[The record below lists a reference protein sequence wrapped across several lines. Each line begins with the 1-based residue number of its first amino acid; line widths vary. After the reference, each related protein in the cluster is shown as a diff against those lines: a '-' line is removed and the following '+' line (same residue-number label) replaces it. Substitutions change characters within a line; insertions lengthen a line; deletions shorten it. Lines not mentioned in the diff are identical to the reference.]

1 MKDEMNKNYSTKTQ
15 TLVTLQR
22 DQTKSVGEF
31 NILEEESIS
40 KYERL
45 YLWSD
50 IVRSTA
56 ESCSAIFSEQ
66 VLLAHAEVCDLYVT
80 LMIQHHVV

>member
-1 MKDEMNKNYSTKTQ
+1 MKDEMNKNDSTKTQ
-15 TLVTLQR
+15 TLVDLQR
-22 DQTKSVGEF
+22 DKTKSVGKF
-31 NILEEESIS
+31 NILEESIS